1 MRAPVDGVAFTALDE
16 HGTVV
21 SLEKRLVYAKP

>member
-1 MRAPVDGVAFTALDE
+1 VKAGDLGRTSVVDE

-21 SLEKRLVYAKP
+21 SLEKRLVYAMP